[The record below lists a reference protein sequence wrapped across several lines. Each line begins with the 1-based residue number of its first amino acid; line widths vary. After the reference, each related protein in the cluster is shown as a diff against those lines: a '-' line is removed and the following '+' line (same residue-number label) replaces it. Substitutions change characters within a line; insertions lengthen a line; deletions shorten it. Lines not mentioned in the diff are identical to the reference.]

1 MKPIHFLPIFL
12 FIYSCQQ
19 VPKTPERGRLEKV
32 ASSLRNYDSL
42 STAEVMV
49 VGTFHFGKEVLGAEE
64 QASLQDLIKQ
74 LGAYSPTKIVL
85 EWEPHRMEEVNTAYQ
100 AFLQDSFDI
109 AHRNN
114 EVYQLG
120 FRLAQELGHDSL
132 YLFDDQTEYI
142 GSLEAFGEE
151 DDPFSFDLFLKYAE
165 EEDAGF
171 YDKHLEPLQEIFG
184 QNQALLKELRP
195 KDRIALLNSPEKQK
209 INAQRMHML
218 ELRIGIQK
226 NWVGPDWLGR
236 WYRRN
241 LRMLA
246 NTLKLAEQQDRLLI
260 IVGDNHKWALDQMY
274 EATPD
279 FTLVD
284 SWEYL
289 K

>member
-1 MKPIHFLPIFL
+1 MKPIYCL
-12 FIYSCQQ
+12 FILFTLFACQQ
-19 VPKTPERGRLEKV
+19 KQKQADKSPLEKA

-42 STAEVMV
+42 AIAEVMV
-49 VGTFHFGKEVLGAEE
+49 VGTFHFGREVLGEEE
-64 QASLQDLIKQ
+64 QASIQELIQ
-74 LGAYSPTKIVL
+74 QFAAYSPTKIVL
-85 EWEPHRMEEVNTAYQ
+85 EWEPHRMQEINTAYQ
-100 AFLQDSFDI
+100 AFLKDSFDI
-109 AHRNN
+109 STKNN

-120 FRLAQELGHDSL
+120 FQLAKEMGHDSL

-142 GSLEAFGEE
+142 GSLEPFGEE
-151 DDPFSFDLFLKYAE
+151 DDPFSFDLFLQYANT
-165 EEDAGF
+165 EDAGF
-171 YDKHLEPLQEIFG
+171 YDKHMEPLGEVFG
-184 QNQALLKELRP
+184 SNQTLLKAMSP
-195 KDRIALLNSPEKQK
+195 KDHIALLNSPEKQK

-218 ELRIGIQK
+218 ELRVGIQK

-246 NTLKLAEQQDRLLI
+246 NTLKLAQPDDRLLI

-279 FTLVD
+279 FYLVN